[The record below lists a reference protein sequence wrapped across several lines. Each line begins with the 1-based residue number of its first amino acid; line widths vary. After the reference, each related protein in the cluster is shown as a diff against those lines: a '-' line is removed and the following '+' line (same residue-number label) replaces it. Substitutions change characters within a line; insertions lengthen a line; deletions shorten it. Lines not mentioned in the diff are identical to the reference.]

1 MEAVSVGGRP
11 IKRELTIPE
20 LITFSQKSERRT
32 SSTYKSYCRNLEAF
46 LDKNWLTLDEMKSLH
61 AKAFI
66 QEMGG
71 YDPKTSHY
79 EAMNSAVAYKRF
91 MRALFNSLGRRDDSL
106 WLRNNMKEVQPQN
119 KFRVDIP
126 TEQVLRLIEVTQDD
140 KKHPYSQ
147 EFALG
152 WSLMAFDGLRPGEAL
167 GFYFGDID
175 LENKQINLQR
185 HEGEKYFPKST
196 KVGDPA
202 TPIPLNDFS
211 IYLFSLANKREP
223 NSRVIPVSYK
233 TLRKWF
239 YRYCEKAGVEDKE
252 GNKVTLHKMRHVFG
266 HLWRNNKGDLQVLKE
281 VMRHSDIRITMIY
294 SAPSTGEISSEF
306 EQTININ
313 LPASKSDQEMTNRNH
328 FTDQKA

>member
-1 MEAVSVGGRP
+1 MIKTVSVGGRP
-11 IKRELTIPE
+11 ISRELTIPE

-46 LDKNWLTLDEMKSLH
+46 LDEQWISLSEMNCLH

-66 QEMGG
+66 QKMGR
-71 YDPKTSHY
+71 YDLKTSY
-79 EAMNSAVAYKRF
+79 YKSMNSAVAYKRF
-91 MRALFNSLGRRDDSL
+91 MRALFNSLGRRDDSK
-106 WLRNNMKEVQPQN
+106 WLRDNMKEVQPQN

-126 TEQVLRLIEVTQDD
+126 IEQILKLIEVTQND
-140 KKHPYSQ
+140 KKNPYSQ

-152 WSLMAFDGLRPGEAL
+152 WSLMAFDGLRPGEVL
-167 GFYFGDID
+167 GLYFEDLD
-175 LENKQINLQR
+175 LENKKINLQR
-185 HEGEKYFPKST
+185 HKGERYFPKST

-202 TPIPLNDFS
+202 VLIPLNDFS
-211 IYLFSLANKREP
+211 IYLLHSVSKREP

-233 TLRKWF
+233 TLLKWF
-239 YRYCEKAGVEDKE
+239 YRYCEKTVIEDRE

-294 SAPSTGEISSEF
+294 SAPSSGEINSEF
-306 EQTININ
+306 EKTINFNI
-313 LPASKSDQEMTNRNH
+313 PNR
-328 FTDQKA
+328 